1 MADSAR
7 NLQISRR
14 SWLLAGLAIPVFR
27 LRAAERLAVSFDGD
41 NLHVSGP
48 GLHFLTGKPLT
59 RLKDGATV
67 VFVSQLTIYTDP
79 YVTPYRRS
87 AERYV
92 ISYDIWAENKF
103 SVTIPGAVP
112 RTVSN
117 LSAPLTEAWCQ
128 ENFAVTVSGLAPD
141 RPFWVQ
147 FDMRTADQKD
157 VAALLGG
164 SGLSLSTLINL
175 FSRRSGAD
183 DLQTWRDGP
192 FRLKDVLRI
201 TPGRGSRG

>member
-27 LRAAERLAVSFDGD
+27 LRAADRFTISFDGD

-48 GLHFLTGKPLT
+48 GLHFLTGRPLA

-67 VFVSQLTIYTDP
+67 VFVSQLTVYTDP

-92 ISYDIWAENKF
+92 ISYDIWAEDKF
-103 SVTIPGAVP
+103 SVTVPGTVP

-117 LSAPLTEAWCQ
+117 LSAVQTEAWCQ

-157 VAALLGG
+157 
-164 SGLSLSTLINL
+164 
-175 FSRRSGAD
+175 
-183 DLQTWRDGP
+183 
-192 FRLKDVLRI
+192 
-201 TPGRGSRG
+201 